1 MPIVPKTLRKGGRMT
16 VELNEDE
23 LMLLMQLLIAKYT
36 EKARQDPNSAPSP
49 ESRLCQKLYALR
61 QTV

>member
-1 MPIVPKTLRKGGRMT
+1 MT

-23 LMLLMQLLIAKYT
+23 LMLLMQLLAAAYT

-49 ESRLCQKLYALR
+49 ESRLCQKLYDIRDATIR
-61 QTV
+61 A